1 MKIHKSGKVSIFVAT
16 SGGGGGCPTAKVTSG
31 KVRFRDDY
39 YGRIR
44 ARKTIAKALFG

>member
-1 MKIHKSGKVSIFVAT
+1 MKIHKLAKATIFVA
-16 SGGGGGCPTAKVTSG
+16 SGGGGGGCPTAKVTSG

-44 ARKTIAKALFG
+44 AHKPVAKALFG